1 MTEDIEN
8 PDFLGIRQSQISW
21 CPGFDS
27 LSPHFY
33 NMKVYCTYCSENKSK
48 KMGKIPSIERYN
60 SSRINLI
67 YEKSKK
73 DKVPFVI
80 LSGKFGLLSPEE
92 EIEWYDQ
99 KLNLS
104 QSEEL
109 SEIVK
114 NQIEKQKIKHFVFF
128 LKSEDLEAK
137 KYEKFL
143 KIICDSLGIKTSV
156 KLI

>member
-1 MTEDIEN
+1 
-8 PDFLGIRQSQISW
+8 
-21 CPGFDS
+21 
-27 LSPHFY
+27 
-33 NMKVYCTYCSENKSK
+33 
-48 KMGKIPSIERYN
+48 MGKIPSIERYN